1 MAHHLILTEQLAEG
15 LNLFGDRWTI
25 AILRE
30 AFYGATGFDEFR
42 KGTGISR
49 ATLTRRLVALREI
62 GIFDH
67 IQSDTGR
74 RKQYRLSKLGLSLMD
89 ASLLALTWESRWRKN
104 RSLPK
109 RVAASLKHESCGTH
123 LVPQTI
129 CRHCRADIHYS
140 DLEWLDKESKLDQ
153 QAEAI
158 QASYNKYRRSYHSEY
173 PELTDVGLPE
183 LIGDRWT
190 MLILLACFFDT
201 KNFDRFIERIN
212 IPSSILAKRLRY
224 LVEVDI
230 LERKTQNNDHRR
242 HEYQLSD
249 KGKSLF
255 PFVML
260 LRQWVNQKL
269 LAQRPNPRLVHA
281 SCGKPLVL
289 EVICQNCRSH
299 LTARAV
305 TFERRA

>member
-173 PELTDVGLPE
+173 PELTDVGL
-183 LIGDRWT
+183 
-190 MLILLACFFDT
+190 
-201 KNFDRFIERIN
+201 RIN